1 MKKTP
6 LPEGMDLEVL
16 YSEEQIRTRVREL
29 GERISADY
37 AGKLPVLV
45 AILKGS
51 VVFLSDLIRS
61 ITVPVQIDF
70 MAISGFE
77 SAGKVGGV
85 VRILKDLDIPV
96 SGRHVVIVEDIIDTG
111 LTAGYLVKNLRAR
124 DPESLEICS
133 LLDRG
138 VRRLVRLPMK
148 YVGFNIPDRFIV
160 GYGLD
165 YRQQYRNLPHIAFL
179 PEEILEP

>member
-1 MKKTP
+1 
-6 LPEGMDLEVL
+6 
-16 YSEEQIRTRVREL
+16 
-29 GERISADY
+29 
-37 AGKLPVLV
+37 
-45 AILKGS
+45 

-61 ITVPVQIDF
+61 VTIPIQIDF
-70 MAISGFE
+70 MAISSFE
-77 SAGKVGGV
+77 SAGKPGGV

-96 SGRHVVIVEDIIDTG
+96 SGRHVIIVEDIIDTG
-111 LTAGYLVKNLRAR
+111 LTAGYLVKNIRAR
-124 DPESLEICS
+124 DPESLEICG

-148 YVGFNIPDRFIV
+148 YVGFEVPDRFIV

-179 PEEILEP
+179 PEESIED